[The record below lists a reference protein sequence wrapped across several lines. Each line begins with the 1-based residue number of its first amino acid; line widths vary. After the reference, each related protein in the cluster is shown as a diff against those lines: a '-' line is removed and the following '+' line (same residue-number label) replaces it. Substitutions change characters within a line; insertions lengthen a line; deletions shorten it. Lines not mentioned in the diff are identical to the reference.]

1 VERIKFGTDGW
12 RASIAEG
19 YTFENVRYCAQ
30 GTARYLMSSGQAG
43 MGMVVGY
50 DMRFRS
56 EDFAAAV
63 AEVLAGNGIR
73 TYLSRIAAP
82 TPVLSYAIL
91 PYKAAGG
98 IWITASHNPPQDN
111 GYKLRSSYAGAAD
124 PETLTQVEE
133 GIAAAQA
140 EGRVAR
146 MDYHRALKEGL
157 IQLIDPVEP
166 YIEQLGR
173 MIDTQPILD
182 AGLRV
187 VADPMWG
194 AGLGWFPRLL
204 NGGKTVVNE
213 LHNERNPIFP
223 NMKRPEPIDENLRD
237 LLHTVVAWGG
247 DVGLATDGDAD
258 RVGLVSEKG
267 AFINQLQ
274 VYALLAFYLLEVRG
288 WRGPLVRTLSSTV
301 MADKL
306 AKRYGVPLYE
316 TRVGF
321 KYVAPEMLRVD
332 AILGGEESGGFAF
345 KHHLPERDGL
355 LAGLFL
361 LDLMVKMGKSPSQL
375 LEHLFSLVGPHYYDR
390 VDTRMRPEEREV
402 VRARIEAAS
411 PSSLAGLKVVSSDR
425 IEGYRYRMEDG
436 GWLLIRFSGTE
447 PVIRVYCETTHLD
460 KVRDLLAAGLQLAGL
475 PAEQPEPAA

>member
-30 GTARYLMSSGQAG
+30 GTADYLAASGQAG

-73 TYLSRIAAP
+73 TYLSKIAAP

-91 PYKAAGG
+91 PLKAAGG
-98 IWITASHNPPQDN
+98 IGITASHNPPQDN
-111 GYKLRSSYAGAAD
+111 GYKLRSSYAGAAA

-133 GIAAAQA
+133 GIAAAQDQ
-140 EGRVAR
+140 GRIAR
-146 MDYHRALKEGL
+146 MDYDRALREGM

-166 YIEQLGR
+166 YMEQISRL
-173 MIDTQPILD
+173 IDTGPLVS
-182 AGLRV
+182 AALRV

-194 AGLGWFPRLL
+194 VGQGWFPRLL
-204 NGGKTVVNE
+204 GGGKTVVNE

-223 NMKRPEPIDENLRD
+223 RMKRPEPIEDNLHD
-237 LLHTVVAWGG
+237 LLDTVVAWGG

-274 VYALLAFYLLEVRG
+274 VYALLAFYLLELRG

-306 AKRYGVPLYE
+306 ARRYGVPLYE

-345 KHHLPERDGL
+345 KNHIPERDGL

-361 LDLMVKMGKSPSQL
+361 LDLMVRMGKSPSQL
-375 LEHLFSLVGPHYYDR
+375 LEHIFSLVGPHYYDR
-390 VDTRMRPEEREV
+390 VDQRMAPQDREV
-402 VRARIEAAS
+402 VRARIDSADPA
-411 PSSLAGLKVVSSDR
+411 SLAGLKVTAKDKT
-425 IEGYRYRMEDG
+425 EGYRYRMEDG

-447 PVIRVYCETTHLD
+447 PVIRVYCETTHKD
-460 KVRDLLAAGLQLAGL
+460 RVQDLLVAGLQLAGL
-475 PAEQPEPAA
+475 SA